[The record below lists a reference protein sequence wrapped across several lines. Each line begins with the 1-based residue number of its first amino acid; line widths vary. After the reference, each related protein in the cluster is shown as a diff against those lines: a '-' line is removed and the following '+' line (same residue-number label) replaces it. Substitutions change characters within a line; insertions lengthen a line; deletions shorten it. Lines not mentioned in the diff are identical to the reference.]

1 MTAHKSDQATK
12 RAAGKFLKTNEF
24 SGTRRVAFFKF
35 TVPAGNAAATD
46 TVELVTLPK
55 GARILGGSYA
65 TEAMSTGA
73 GTATLSIGDG
83 TTANK
88 YLDAANVD
96 AAGNGAFAHTV
107 ALGFG
112 SELAADTTF
121 VATVGGE
128 AWAAGKVLT
137 GALEFVVD

>member
-1 MTAHKSDQATK
+1 MTAYKSEQAAK
-12 RAAGKFLKTNEF
+12 LAANKFIKTNEF

-35 TVPAGNAAATD
+35 TVPTGNAATSD
-46 TVELVTLPK
+46 TVDLITLPK
-55 GARILGGSYA
+55 GARILGGTYA
-65 TEAMSTGA
+65 TEAMSTAA

-112 SELAADTTF
+112 SELTADTTL

-137 GALEFVVD
+137 GAVEYVVD